1 MEATL
6 NQEAILAMLVE
17 RLKELTRS
25 IKNAKGIDELADIA
39 QSLSATGDA
48 AYKSLSQAAKEGSIS
63 LAKQIDS
70 TAALNDALTGTALLL
85 MLKAEELSEEE
96 EDDNGT

>member
-25 IKNAKGIDELADIA
+25 IKNAKDIDELADIA

-48 AYKSLSQAAKEGSIS
+48 AQKSLTQAAEEGSIS
-63 LAKQIDS
+63 VAKAVGS

-85 MLKAEELSEEE
+85 MLKAAELSEGEE
-96 EDDNGT
+96 E